1 MNAKFTVTKR
11 NMSVLNLNIRSLTAS
26 GDTFVFYFETLRVNF
41 DFICITGKWQK
52 VESLNPICFLAH
64 SLKGVL

>member
-26 GDTFVFYFETLRVNF
+26 GDTLVLYLETLKVSS
-41 DFICITGKWQK
+41 DVICTTETWQK
-52 VESLNPICFLAH
+52 VKTLSPVYFPDNKLF
-64 SLKGVL
+64 G